1 LAGKRRVGRTDAL
14 SALAVT
20 GGARHQAS
28 LCVTLMIEKQTHRGC
43 GIAAVE
49 RQAGI
54 VTGHRLAL
62 ASVQRLGNP
71 AHLRV
76 MTPPVGIS
84 LELPFQ
90 IARIQSR
97 QSRRTGS
104 VPAPVEPVTGEASV
118 ARTRFGTA
126 QRNQSSV
133 LGQTIKRGGFG
144 SSTSTQQG
152 RGRDE
157 KTAHPVATARSW
169 RLFPLA
175 AIALVACKPPPDQRH
190 FMPMADGARGKEA
203 IERVGCGSC
212 HTIPGV
218 RWPQGKVGPTLA
230 GLPERAL
237 IAGRLPNRPDV
248 LAAYIR
254 NAPALVPGS
263 GMPAMPVSETEAQDI
278 AAYLYEQGAR

>member
-1 LAGKRRVGRTDAL
+1 LAGKRRVRRTYAL
-14 SALAVT
+14 PAFPVT
-20 GGARHQAS
+20 GRARDQAS
-28 LCVTLMIEKQTHRGC
+28 FGITLMIEGQTCPSRG
-43 GIAAVE
+43 AAAIN
-49 RQAGI
+49 RQTRI
-54 VTGHRLAL
+54 ITRNRLAL
-62 ASVQRLGNP
+62 PSVQRLGNP

-76 MTPPVGIS
+76 MTPPVGIG

-104 VPAPVEPVTGEASV
+104 VTAPVEPVTGEASV
-118 ARTRFGTA
+118 ARTRLGTA
-126 QRNQSSV
+126 QRNQPPV
-133 LGQTIKRGGFG
+133 LGQTIERGGLG
-144 SSTSTQQG
+144 SSTSPQQG

-157 KTAHPVATARSW
+157 KIAHPVATSRSW

-190 FMPMADGARGKEA
+190 FMPMADAARGKEA
-203 IERVGCGSC
+203 IERVACGSC

-218 RWPQGKVGPTLA
+218 RWPQGKAGPNLA
-230 GLPERAL
+230 GLSERAL

-254 NAPALVPGS
+254 NAPALVPGT
-263 GMPAMPVSETEAQDI
+263 GMPAMPVSETEAKNI

>member
-1 LAGKRRVGRTDAL
+1 MAGKRRVRRTYAL
-14 SALAVT
+14 PAFPVT
-20 GGARHQAS
+20 GRARDQAS
-28 LCVTLMIEKQTHRGC
+28 FGITLLIEGQTCPARGV
-43 GIAAVE
+43 AAFN
-49 RQAGI
+49 RQTRI
-54 VTGHRLAL
+54 ITRNRLTL
-62 ASVQRLGNP
+62 PSVQRLGNP

-76 MTPPVGIS
+76 MTPPVGIG

-104 VPAPVEPVTGEASV
+104 VTAPVEPVTGEASV
-118 ARTRFGTA
+118 ARTRLGTA
-126 QRNQSSV
+126 QRNQPPV
-133 LGQTIKRGGFG
+133 LGQTIERGGLG
-144 SSTSTQQG
+144 SSTSPQQG
-152 RGRDE
+152 RRRDE
-157 KTAHPVATARSW
+157 KIAHPVATSRSW

-218 RWPQGKVGPTLA
+218 RWPQGKVGPALD
-230 GLPERAL
+230 GLSERAL

-254 NAPALVPGS
+254 NAPAMVPGS
-263 GMPAMPVSETEAQDI
+263 GMSAMPVSETEAQDI